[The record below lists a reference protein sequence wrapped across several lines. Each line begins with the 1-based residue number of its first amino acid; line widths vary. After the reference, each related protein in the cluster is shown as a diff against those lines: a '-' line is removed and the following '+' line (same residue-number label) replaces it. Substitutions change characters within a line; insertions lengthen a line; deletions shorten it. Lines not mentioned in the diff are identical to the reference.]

1 MSVGRG
7 RIDCCGLSV
16 SLQKSNISLLRL
28 CLVQMNENQD
38 ETVHSQ
44 YEKDLWHR
52 ESSPPPKPAS
62 SSADFLGDSKTV
74 HV

>member
-7 RIDCCGLSV
+7 RIECYGLSV

-44 YEKDLWHR
+44 YEKDL
-52 ESSPPPKPAS
+52 
-62 SSADFLGDSKTV
+62 
-74 HV
+74 